1 MNFLIRK
8 TFKRGTMSHVALL
21 LSLSIL
27 ALMVLH
33 AVSLR
38 YYPPVFVDE
47 AIMISRAWAW
57 LQTGLNFGPLDAGV
71 FDKRFDGYWT
81 FHPLIPT
88 WFHALFVQMFGLD
101 LRLLRLASL
110 LCGTA
115 VLIAVFSISYQLSA
129 SSRCGFIAALLV
141 VTSVSFLVSAHHVRY
156 DIIVAAL
163 GFSAIAVHLAA
174 SHRKSMVLSVLSGLL
189 LGLAFEVHVNAAIY
203 GPVILALFFAE
214 ERWHFYR
221 QRAFWGFVVGSMV
234 ALAWYLWQHVV
245 RFPEAYFGIGRS
257 MAGTHYPPLFL
268 GDPLATTTAL
278 SEMGLYL
285 LGQGQTPFQ
294 TVVTGVAAVML
305 WKRGLAPKPLFMFLI
320 AVVSFALLIKSKMY
334 YYLILIAPF
343 SHILLAEWLEQFVF
357 RNYPLRFWSRVTRGT
372 TTVVLAGSL
381 LFSLVM
387 FLMTFKSPPLNE
399 PKSVAQRIEQ
409 VIPKG
414 SSIMGPQTYWFDLHQ
429 YRYVSWQNIL
439 AYRTHV
445 PQSTFDDAVAAL
457 RPDVLV
463 VDDQL
468 RQFILPEQEVV
479 PRSGF
484 ERYAWERR
492 LPKIEVDAFLARR
505 GTLKYRVETRN
516 YGTVEIYL
524 INWTDP

>member
-8 TFKRGTMSHVALL
+8 PFKRGTMSHVALL

-33 AVSLR
+33 ALSLR

-110 LCGTA
+110 LCGTG
-115 VLIAVFSISYQLSA
+115 VLIAVFSISYQLSD
-129 SSRCGFIAALLV
+129 SSRCAFVAALLV
-141 VTSVSFLVSAHHVRY
+141 VTSFSFFLSAHHVRY

-174 SHRKSMVLSVLSGLL
+174 FHRKSIVLSVLSGLL
-189 LGLAFEVHVNAAIY
+189 IGLAFEVHVNAVIY

-214 ERWHFYR
+214 ERWRFHR
-221 QRAFWGFVVGSMV
+221 QRVFWGFVAGSLV
-234 ALAWYLWQHVV
+234 ALAWYLWQHVI

-268 GDPLATTTAL
+268 GDPLATATAL

-285 LGQGQTPFQ
+285 LGLTPFQ
-294 TVVTGVAAVML
+294 TVATGVAAVML
-305 WKRGLAPKPLFMFLI
+305 WKRGLAPKPVFMFLI
-320 AVVSFALLIKSKMY
+320 AVISFALLIKSKQG

-343 SHILLAEWLEQFVF
+343 FDIVLAEWLEHFVF
-357 RNYPLRFWSRVTRGT
+357 RNYALRFWSRVARGT
-372 TTVVLAGSL
+372 TIVVLLAGSL
-381 LFSLVM
+381 FSLAT
-387 FLMTFKSPPLNE
+387 FLMAFKSPPLNE

-429 YRYVSWQNIL
+429 YRYISWQNIL
-439 AYRTHV
+439 AYQTHV
-445 PQSTFDDAVAAL
+445 PQTTFDDAMATL

-463 VDDQL
+463 VDDDL
-468 RQFILPEQEVV
+468 REFILPEQEVV

-505 GTLKYRVETRN
+505 GTLKYSLETQN

-524 INWTDP
+524 INWTNP